1 MKEKIIIRVAT
12 WILMVLVILSY
23 HINNVDVTKLNVN
36 NLL

>member
-23 HINNVDVTKLNVN
+23 HINNVDATKLNVN
-36 NLL
+36 LL